1 MWSGKKV
8 LVTGGAG
15 VIGRVLVQKLE
26 ERGAKVVSIDREP
39 AKFEKATHY
48 TDNVLGHM
56 LTCEEQQIVFH
67 LAASFGRTEIEP
79 QFFNENF
86 YNNAGLTHT
95 LLSCEHHWEKFIFA
109 SSYLVYD
116 PLLYLWDDT
125 HFLKESDRIAPRN
138 MVGAAKYYTENELDF
153 VCQDEKMSGVSARIF
168 RVYGRGA
175 KDIISRVVQKAL
187 RGETIEVYGEN
198 ARFDYIFADDVA
210 EGLIKIAEVDFP
222 TTAVNLGTGK
232 GKSLSEVIAV
242 IREHIPNMKVEHAEK
257 FGHPIENSRA
267 DVSLL
272 RELTGWTPPTPLEVG
287 IRKVIE
293 YEREKSS

>member
-1 MWSGKKV
+1 M
-8 LVTGGAG
+8 
-15 VIGRVLVQKLE
+15 
-26 ERGAKVVSIDREP
+26 
-39 AKFEKATHY
+39 
-48 TDNVLGHM
+48 
-56 LTCEEQQIVFH
+56 
-67 LAASFGRTEIEP
+67 
-79 QFFNENF
+79 
-86 YNNAGLTHT
+86 
-95 LLSCEHHWEKFIFA
+95 
-109 SSYLVYD
+109 
-116 PLLYLWDDT
+116 
-125 HFLKESDRIAPRN
+125 
-138 MVGAAKYYTENELDF
+138 GAAKYYTENELDF

-168 RVYGRGA
+168 RVYGRGS
-175 KDIISRVVQKAL
+175 KDIISRVIQKAL

-210 EGLIKIAEVDFP
+210 EGLIKLAEVDFP